1 MANIRVWTRTQ
12 RRVAELREMER
23 LCSDW
28 ADDND
33 LVLARDGLKALAAD
47 YRAAA
52 DAMVPSG
59 AVWDL

>member
-1 MANIRVWTRTQ
+1 VDSYTAPGRGAARDG
-12 RRVAELREMER
+12 APL
-23 LCSDW
+23 LGLGGHD
-28 ADDND
+28 D
-33 LVLARDGLKALAAD
+33 LVLARDGLNALAAD

>member
-1 MANIRVWTRTQ
+1 
-12 RRVAELREMER
+12 MER

-28 ADDND
+28 ADDDD
-33 LVLARDGLKALAAD
+33 LVLARDGLNALAAD

>member
-1 MANIRVWTRTQ
+1 
-12 RRVAELREMER
+12 MER

-28 ADDND
+28 ADDD
-33 LVLARDGLKALAAD
+33 DLVLVLARDGLNALAAD